1 MKYYTNDNLKIL
13 HTIGVNYWKMY
24 NKPPTD
30 ATINQVLRNEKYA
43 EKSEKLLELKKE
55 IDQLDGFDVKYVQDT
70 ILNFIRSRSVY
81 HTIL

>member
-1 MKYYTNDNLKIL
+1 
-13 HTIGVNYWKMY
+13 MY